1 MWNSVGCEIQGRGHL
16 KTGTPCQDKI
26 HSLCDSDISIVA
38 LADGAG
44 SVSHSHYGA
53 ERITRFMCH
62 YLYDEFDS
70 FYSNPDGVLVK
81 RIIIEAVLNELDQLA
96 NEHECEIKDLAS
108 TLLVV
113 GVSSDRYIIIHIG
126 DGVIGYYKNNK
137 ISVASAPENGEFTN
151 STVFTS
157 SPDALAKMKILKG
170 EVNSIG
176 GFVLMSD
183 GPESSLY
190 DKRKKSLANALKR
203 VVLQMQIGNITD
215 VEKRLQNSFET
226 VIRNN
231 TTDDCSI
238 VFLVN
243 RLSNISDYFNWNY
256 EEKATFWGMRNLRNG
271 HVIQKRINKVDYIL
285 ALLNKPHTVNEL
297 SRRLHIKPIYTRRCL
312 KILCD
317 SSLVVEDHGRYYS
330 LLNRIGEME

>member
-176 GFVLMSD
+176 GFVLMSA

-190 DKRKKSLANALKR
+190 DKRK
-203 VVLQMQIGNITD
+203 
-215 VEKRLQNSFET
+215 
-226 VIRNN
+226 
-231 TTDDCSI
+231 
-238 VFLVN
+238 
-243 RLSNISDYFNWNY
+243 
-256 EEKATFWGMRNLRNG
+256 
-271 HVIQKRINKVDYIL
+271 
-285 ALLNKPHTVNEL
+285 
-297 SRRLHIKPIYTRRCL
+297 
-312 KILCD
+312 
-317 SSLVVEDHGRYYS
+317 
-330 LLNRIGEME
+330 